1 MAVAVSAEQQADS
14 FIHSPHKLLIDG
26 DWVEAAS
33 GQTFATLN
41 PATEETLAEV
51 AHGQAEDIERAVRA
65 ARKAFDDDSP
75 WRRMNASDRG
85 RLIWRIS
92 ELIEENADE
101 LAMLESLDNGK
112 PFSVNTPAARP

>member
-41 PATEETLAEV
+41 PATEETLADV
-51 AHGQAEDIERAVRA
+51 ATGRPRTSS
-65 ARKAFDDDSP
+65 AR
-75 WRRMNASDRG
+75 
-85 RLIWRIS
+85 
-92 ELIEENADE
+92 
-101 LAMLESLDNGK
+101 
-112 PFSVNTPAARP
+112 SVPRARPSPTTPRGGA